1 MRHAFVLLA
10 AAAFGVAIIGSA
22 SPSPAAD
29 EAKAPATNPTTTSSP
44 SKFYGT
50 ISAVDEKAKTFT
62 IEGQTYAIVTASE
75 LTKAADGSAATIA
88 DAQVG
93 ETARGTYTT
102 SSDGTM
108 KVTKV
113 RFGKKTGSSS
123 GGGKNGG
130 KKSDS
135 ATTQPAGA

>member
-1 MRHAFVLLA
+1 MRHAYLLLA
-10 AAAFGVAIIGSA
+10 AAAFGAAVIGSA
-22 SPSPAAD
+22 STSTAAD
-29 EAKAPATNPTTTSSP
+29 DAKVPATNPTTAATP

-50 ISAVDEKAKTFT
+50 ISAVDAQAKTFT
-62 IEGQTYAIVTASE
+62 IDGQTYAIVTASE
-75 LTKAADGSAATIA
+75 MTKAADGAAATMS
-88 DAQVG
+88 DVTVG

-113 RFGKKTGSSS
+113 RFGKKTGGAS

-130 KKSDS
+130 KKKD
-135 ATTQPAGA
+135 AAATQPKSE